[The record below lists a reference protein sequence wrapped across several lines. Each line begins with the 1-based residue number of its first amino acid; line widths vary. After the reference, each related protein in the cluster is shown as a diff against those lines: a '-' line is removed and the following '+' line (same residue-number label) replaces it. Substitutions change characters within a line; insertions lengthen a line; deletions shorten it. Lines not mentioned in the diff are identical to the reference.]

1 MLNKKRMI
9 QTKTKKSK
17 SFLLTLF
24 NILNENKFNEI
35 IHWNLGGNS
44 IVIQD
49 PEKLSEVVLPRYFL
63 HNNYNSFTRQLNIY
77 GFHKTRNVIKE
88 DVDQEFKHE
97 ILNKNSST
105 DQLNQIVR
113 RNKIAKLMLKYNKKK
128 EKNFHSEEKNELFY
142 NNRNDLINILL
153 MKNQEEQINIKKDI
167 DILRNENK
175 VLKEQLYLIKEELEG
190 HNIIINKKLEYYEQ
204 LSNKSK

>member
-9 QTKTKKSK
+9 QIKTKKSK

-24 NILNENKFNEI
+24 NILNENKYKEI

-49 PEKLSEVVLPRYFL
+49 PAKLSEVVLPKYFL

-77 GFHKTRNVIKE
+77 GFQKIRNIIKE
-88 DVDQEFKHE
+88 NVDQEFKHQF
-97 ILNKNSST
+97 LNKNSSM

-113 RNKIAKLMLKYNKKK
+113 KNKIVKLMLKNNKKM
-128 EKNFHSEEKNELFY
+128 ENNFHSEEKNELFY

-153 MKNQEEQINIKKDI
+153 MKNHEEQIIIKKDI

-175 VLKEQLYLIKEELEG
+175 ILKEQLSLIKEELEG

-204 LSNKSK
+204 MSNKSK